1 MKYSELIEVN
11 KGFQASVNLEYDLN
25 KISKVRSYIPT
36 EQSVKVLGAFLR
48 SYYYSSEPQGRAT
61 VLIGPYGRG
70 KSHLLLVLSALT
82 SLDLRA
88 SNDDERAAARKI
100 QYELC
105 DKIAAVDKE
114 IGALAKA
121 IVDSEIR
128 TLPVII
134 NSNSA
139 DINQS
144 FLIAINEA
152 LRNAELQSLLPNTYF
167 DSAIAIIEK
176 WEEHKMVKVVVVE
189 ETREVYVYIDG
200 REIKVDELE
209 YIPTGLCED

>member
-88 SNDDERAAARKI
+88 SNDDERA
-100 QYELC
+100 
-105 DKIAAVDKE
+105 
-114 IGALAKA
+114 
-121 IVDSEIR
+121 R
-128 TLPVII
+128 T
-134 NSNSA
+134 S
-139 DINQS
+139 
-144 FLIAINEA
+144 INEI
-152 LRNAELQSLLPNTYF
+152 LLKMKLLNPKIHEMY
-167 DSAIAIIEK
+167 II
-176 WEEHKMVKVVVVE
+176 
-189 ETREVYVYIDG
+189 
-200 REIKVDELE
+200 
-209 YIPTGLCED
+209 

>member
-25 KISKVRSYIPT
+25 KTSKIRSYIPT

-48 SYYYSSEPQGRAT
+48 SYYYSTEPQSRAT

-88 SNDDERAAARKI
+88 STSKEKKTARKI

-105 DKIAAVDKE
+105 EKIALVDKE
-114 IGALAKA
+114 VGALAKA
-121 IVDSEIR
+121 VVDSDIR

-152 LRNAELQSLLPNTYF
+152 LRGANLQNLLPDTYF
-167 DSAIAIIEK
+167 DSAIAVIEK
-176 WEEHKMVKVVVVE
+176 WKTSFRKH
-189 ETREVYVYIDG
+189 TRSSVAN
-200 REIKVDELE
+200 
-209 YIPTGLCED
+209 